1 MNYKEIANNTDL
13 KVNHVKQI
21 LKGKRRG
28 KLQDIIKIK
37 LYLNENKT
45 IKEN

>member
-1 MNYKEIANNTDL
+1 MNYKEIAKNTDL

-28 KLQDIIKIK
+28 KLQDVIKIK

>member
-1 MNYKEIANNTDL
+1 MNYKEIAKNTDL
-13 KVNHVKQI
+13 EVNHVRQI

-45 IKEN
+45 NL